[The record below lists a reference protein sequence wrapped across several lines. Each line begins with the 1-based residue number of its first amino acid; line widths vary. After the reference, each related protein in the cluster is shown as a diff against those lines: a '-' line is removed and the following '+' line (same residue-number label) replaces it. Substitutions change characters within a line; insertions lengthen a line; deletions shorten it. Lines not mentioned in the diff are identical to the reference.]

1 MILDSEELLEEIDG
15 DRELLGQ
22 MFEIFE
28 PDADRRMEMI
38 REAINAGDAETLMA
52 EAHALKGGVGNF
64 FATPVFETA
73 YRLEIIGQNNE
84 TAGAAEVFATL
95 ESQLE
100 SLKQAIREL
109 ITG

>member
-28 PDADRRMEMI
+28 PDADRRMQMI

-52 EAHALKGGVGNF
+52 GPN
-64 FATPVFETA
+64 
-73 YRLEIIGQNNE
+73 
-84 TAGAAEVFATL
+84 AAC
-95 ESQLE
+95 
-100 SLKQAIREL
+100 K
-109 ITG
+109 